1 MTRQKSIPKD
11 LQLLVYWAVGI
22 LGQAIKKEYGS
33 KTYTKIEA
41 LRKTMK
47 GLRKSTPEE
56 LYKGLLVEKKK
67 IEKLATSELEEIALS
82 FSFMLELIN
91 RCENAYRSHK
101 LSLKEPTSIEE
112 KPYAII
118 MVLTAHPTE
127 ARSPQVLELF
137 LAIQGLLIKVLKEG
151 QKKYESERHH
161 LLLVSLKLSIARRS
175 KPSVLDEA
183 QNIYSYI
190 LQPEILKSLID
201 FSEKGINVS
210 FRAWVGG
217 DKDGHPGV
225 NEKTMLQ
232 SLNISRRMISAY
244 ISKKL
249 NTVDNIA
256 RLIERDEFK
265 TVKTQLVLCKEKIK
279 SLQSIKKGDGELVRS
294 FDQSFQLLCKEYLK
308 HMQVVSPRLEEI
320 KRLLW
325 IFPAMVVP
333 LEVREDSEVVAEALQ
348 SSTPLAIEKMLILLK
363 EISSGHDAKW
373 YVRGFILSM
382 VESHKDII
390 NGHRL
395 VSKVFKNY
403 KIPIVPL
410 FENEKALTQA
420 KSILTELFKEKANI
434 PKHHLK
440 LWGGRY
446 EVMVGYSDSSK
457 ENGVFPSRFLIS
469 NALKVIEKTLRSY
482 KLTPVFFHGS
492 GGSIERGGGS
502 IKEQTRWWPKSALN
516 IFKATIQG
524 EMVARNF
531 GDEKIFS
538 SQITKIAA
546 QLGQAKK
553 ESHTEK
559 PDLLLERFSNL
570 IQEKY
575 SKTIADPDF
584 KNVIDSATPY
594 SFLSHLKI
602 GSRPS
607 KRATGGDSLKLR
619 AIPWILCWTQTRVL
633 FPTWWGI
640 GSAWEDLSKDEKNI
654 FKNEYQNNPLVS
666 SFLNALGFT
675 LAKVELGVWK
685 IYLSQS
691 KLAPSKQEEVYSS
704 FETEYNKSIKFFK
717 AVTKKNELL
726 WFRPWLQESINF
738 RSPMIHPLNLIQ
750 LEALKRGEINLLS
763 DTVTGISCGM
773 LTTG

>member
-1 MTRQKSIPKD
+1 MQIP
-11 LQLLVYWAVGI
+11 
-22 LGQAIKKEYGS
+22 
-33 KTYTKIEA
+33 
-41 LRKTMK
+41 
-47 GLRKSTPEE
+47 
-56 LYKGLLVEKKK
+56 
-67 IEKLATSELEEIALS
+67 
-82 FSFMLELIN
+82 
-91 RCENAYRSHK
+91 
-101 LSLKEPTSIEE
+101 
-112 KPYAII
+112 
-118 MVLTAHPTE
+118 
-127 ARSPQVLELF
+127 
-137 LAIQGLLIKVLKEG
+137 
-151 QKKYESERHH
+151 
-161 LLLVSLKLSIARRS
+161 
-175 KPSVLDEA
+175 
-183 QNIYSYI
+183 
-190 LQPEILKSLID
+190 
-201 FSEKGINVS
+201 
-210 FRAWVGG
+210 
-217 DKDGHPGV
+217 
-225 NEKTMLQ
+225 
-232 SLNISRRMISAY
+232 
-244 ISKKL
+244 
-249 NTVDNIA
+249 
-256 RLIERDEFK
+256 
-265 TVKTQLVLCKEKIK
+265 
-279 SLQSIKKGDGELVRS
+279 
-294 FDQSFQLLCKEYLK
+294 
-308 HMQVVSPRLEEI
+308 SPRLEEI

-333 LEVREDSEVVAEALQ
+333 LEVREDSEVVAEALV
-348 SSTPLAIEKMLILLK
+348 SKTPLAIEKMLIMLK
-363 EISSGHDAKW
+363 DISNGHDAKW

-382 VESHKDII
+382 VESHTDII
-390 NGHRL
+390 NGHKL
-395 VSKVFKNY
+395 ISKVFNSY

-410 FENEKALTQA
+410 FENEKALVNA
-420 KSILTELFKEKANI
+420 KSILTELFELKKNI
-434 PKHHLK
+434 PKQHLQ

-538 SQITKIAA
+538 SQITKIAG
-546 QLGQAKK
+546 QLSLAKK
-553 ESHTEK
+553 EGNKGK
-559 PDLLLERFSNL
+559 PDILLKHFSNL
-570 IQEKY
+570 IRENY

-584 KNVIDSATPY
+584 KKVIDSATPY

-633 FPTWWGI
+633 FPTWWGV
-640 GSAWEDLSKDEKNI
+640 GSAWEEFSKDEKNI

-691 KLAPSKQEEVYSS
+691 KLSKSKQEEVYKA
-704 FETEYNKSIKFFK
+704 FESEFNRSVKFFK

>member
-1 MTRQKSIPKD
+1 MTKQKTIPKE
-11 LQLLVYWAVGI
+11 LQELVYWAVQI
-22 LGQAIKKEYGS
+22 LGKAIKTEYGS

-47 GLRKSTPEE
+47 SLRKSDPET
-56 LYKGLLVEKKK
+56 LYAGLQLEKKK

-101 LSLKEPTSIEE
+101 LSLREVSPIAE

-137 LAIQGLLIKVLKEG
+137 LAIQGLLKKTLKEG
-151 QKKYESERHH
+151 KENHEDELLH
-161 LLLVSLKLSIARRS
+161 LLLVSLKLSIARRK

-190 LQPEILKSLID
+190 LQPEILKSLIN
-201 FSEKGINVS
+201 FSERGINVS

-225 NEKTMLQ
+225 DEKTMLQ
-232 SLNISRRMISAY
+232 SLNISRKMITAFV
-244 ISKKL
+244 SKKL

-256 RLIERDEFK
+256 KLIERDEFRK
-265 TVKTQLVLCKEKIK
+265 VKKQLLSCQKQLKVL
-279 SLQSIKKGDGELVRS
+279 QTIKKGDGKLIQT
-294 FDQSFQLLCKEYLK
+294 FNQSFQLLFDEYLK
-308 HMQVVSPRLEEI
+308 HMQIPSPRLAEI

-333 LEVREDSEVVAEALQ
+333 LEIREDSEVVAEAL
-348 SSTPLAIEKMLILLK
+348 SSKKPLAIEKMLILLK
-363 EISSGHDAKW
+363 EISTGYDTKW

-382 VESHKDII
+382 VESHKDVI
-390 NGHRL
+390 NGHKL
-395 VSKVFKNY
+395 ATKVFKKY
-403 KIPIVPL
+403 EIPIIPL
-410 FENEKALTQA
+410 FENEKALTNA
-420 KSILTELFKEKANI
+420 KAILTELFKAKTNI
-434 PKHHLK
+434 PKHHIEN
-440 LWGGRY
+440 WGGRY

-469 NALKVIEKTLRSY
+469 NALNVIEKTLKSF

-531 GDEKIFS
+531 GDERIFS
-538 SQITKIAA
+538 SQITKIAE
-546 QLGQAKK
+546 QLSLAKK
-553 ESHTEK
+553 EGNKIKSNIIMK
-559 PDLLLERFSNL
+559 KFSSL
-570 IQEKY
+570 IQENY
-575 SKTIADPDF
+575 SKTIADTDF
-584 KNVIDSATPY
+584 HKVIDSATPY

-607 KRATGGDSLKLR
+607 KRTTGGDSLKLR

-633 FPTWWGI
+633 FPTWWGT
-640 GSAWEDLSKDEKNI
+640 GSAWESLNKTEKDE
-654 FKNEYQNNPLVS
+654 FENEYKNNPLVS

-675 LAKVELGVWK
+675 LAKVELGVWRM
-685 IYLSQS
+685 YLSQS
-691 KLAPSKQEEVYSS
+691 NLSPSKQEEVYRL
-704 FETEYNKSIKFFK
+704 FESEFNKSVKFFK
-717 AVTKKNELL
+717 AVTKKKDLL
-726 WFRPWLQESINF
+726 WFRPWLQESIDF

-750 LEALKRGEINLLS
+750 LESLKRGEINLLS